1 MPRTRVLEIIKSVLK
16 GFLNSCTGDWLA
28 WTSWSE
34 WDECKRASCGK
45 SEPRWG
51 YKSQTRTRKKF
62 SRKNARN
69 TARSESKGIDL
80 KEITQGL
87 MKINEHK
94 DIQTQ
99 TNFELCSNAKCSGNY
114 VM

>member
-1 MPRTRVLEIIKSVLK
+1 MPRIRVLEILKSVLK
-16 GFLNSCTGDWLA
+16 KCSNSCTGDWLA

-34 WDECKRASCGK
+34 WDECRRASCKGLK
-45 SEPRWG
+45 PGERWG

-69 TARSESKGIDL
+69 AARPKGMDL